1 VGRKRS
7 SFLKR
12 PVVLAYHGVGPPHGD
27 AARLLITLDRLESQI
42 RFLQRRGY
50 RFRTAEELADG
61 GEPGPGIAVL
71 TFDDG
76 FRTWLTDVA
85 PLLRRLGV
93 RGTFYVS
100 TGLFGAQHWRVAGD
114 PGRFLTEAETG
125 ELAETGMELGS
136 HTVTHPDL
144 RLVEGRELAFELTE
158 SKAAVE
164 RVTGR
169 PCRTLAYPYGLH
181 DERVESAAAEAGYE
195 LAFTWLPG
203 PWQPLAAPRLPAPA
217 RHGALGLALKLPLL
231 WAA

>member
-1 VGRKRS
+1 M
-7 SFLKR
+7 
-12 PVVLAYHGVGPPHGD
+12 VLAYHGVGPPHGD
-27 AARLLITLDRLESQI
+27 DARLLITLDRLESQI
-42 RFLQRRGY
+42 RFLQKRGY
-50 RFRTAEELADG
+50 RFGTAEELADG

-100 TGLFGAQHWRVAGD
+100 TGLFGGQHWRAAGD
-114 PGRFLTEAETG
+114 PGRLLTEAEAG
-125 ELAETGMELGS
+125 ELAQAGMELGS

-144 RLVEGRELAFELTE
+144 RFVDGGELAFELAE

-164 RVTGR
+164 RITGH

-181 DERVESAAAEAGYE
+181 DERVESAAAEAGYD
-195 LAFTWLPG
+195 LAFAWLPG
-203 PWQPLAAPRLPAPA
+203 PWRPFAVPRIPAPS
-217 RHGALGLALKLPLL
+217 RHGGLSLTLKLVGVRGRSR
-231 WAA
+231 